1 MLLFV
6 TKYAIIILISPQWRE
21 SMDFKQLLELL
32 NENQE
37 AQNFIKGIQE
47 TQETNVLTINKNE
60 TLINNLKGDLDKF
73 KQGNNLVKSTLGLEQ
88 LNEESLSQALNSLK
102 KGDLD
107 EKSRLEIENLKSE
120 LSNSTSLLTEKENA
134 FNTQIRELKLGTQLS
149 DLLVKNGVLPNAVKS
164 ASREVSQMI
173 KYDDNNNP
181 IFLNEDGSTKY
192 LNGKP
197 MGLEDAVT
205 DIKTT
210 HDYMFVRD
218 TKSGG
223 GSQGNEGKSQPPVN
237 QGAVDAKSKGDLNAF
252 LSASLNNNKE

>member
-1 MLLFV
+1 
-6 TKYAIIILISPQWRE
+6 
-21 SMDFKQLLELL
+21 MDFNKLLELL
-32 NENQE
+32 KENQE
-37 AQNFIKGIQE
+37 ATNFIKGIQE
-47 TQETNVLTINKNE
+47 TQETNVTTINKNE

-73 KQGNNLVKSTLGLEQ
+73 KQGNNLVKSKLGLEQ

-164 ASREVSQMI
+164 ASREVSQMM

-197 MGLEDAVT
+197 MGLADAIEN
-205 DIKTT
+205 IKQE
-210 HDYMFVRD
+210 HDYMFSRD

-223 GSQGNEGKSQPPVN
+223 GSQGNDGE
-237 QGAVDAKSKGDLNAF
+237 SKGFTNMSEAERVQLFKTDPTRFNQL
-252 LSASLNNNKE
+252 KQG